1 MTIYEFKE
9 NLKKAALES
18 IPGIDTVS
26 IKVFNCGE
34 EFRIETNLIYSD
46 CCLLE
51 DKNPLIAEVSI
62 ILDKDLCYR
71 VLSYSIF
78 PSFETRDRKMY
89 LEDFLD
95 IFEKSINDER
105 SQILFKTFNN
115 Q

>member
-9 NLKKAALES
+9 NLNKIVLES

-26 IKVFNCGE
+26 TRVFNYGE
-34 EFRIETNLIYSD
+34 EFRTETNLIYSD
-46 CCLLE
+46 CLLE

-71 VLSYSIF
+71 VVSYSIF
-78 PSFETRDRKMY
+78 PSFETRERKMY

-105 SQILFKTFNN
+105 SQILFKTLNN